1 MSPCLCS
8 KQFAQ
13 DLCLPP
19 QHMHLLK
26 SQCYSS
32 RRNQCALISCLR
44 GLCRHS
50 DCQHRNAGYVF
61 FCAKCNVNKSCVPD
75 SSQVALMH
83 TDADTDADADADADA
98 VNEEYDY
105 FLGRF
110 LQR

>member
-1 MSPCLCS
+1 M
-8 KQFAQ
+8 
-13 DLCLPP
+13 
-19 QHMHLLK
+19 
-26 SQCYSS
+26 
-32 RRNQCALISCLR
+32 
-44 GLCRHS
+44 
-50 DCQHRNAGYVF
+50 
-61 FCAKCNVNKSCVPD
+61 NKSCVPD